1 MQMVEQ
7 ELEIR
12 SENMKELIEQR
23 IKRVEEL
30 REIDRRTIE
39 NIVTGDESFQEEF
52 KDLLEDTKKMKLIRT
67 AILVELENLLRE
79 VEAKG
84 LN

>member
-1 MQMVEQ
+1 
-7 ELEIR
+7 
-12 SENMKELIEQR
+12 MKELIEQR

-39 NIVTGDESFQEEF
+39 NIVTGDESFQKEF

-79 VEAKG
+79 VESKG